1 MNSATILH
9 NLSPE
14 DITKQFKRLEEL
26 ILKIASTE
34 KSNAMIEFVTR
45 EEVAKILKCDL
56 STVHNWTVKGYLKKY
71 YMGGGKILYKLQEVL
86 DAPKFIPSLRKSRK

>member
-1 MNSATILH
+1 MNNTTILH

-26 ILKIASTE
+26 ILKIGSTE

-45 EEVAKILKCDL
+45 E
-56 STVHNWTVKGYLKKY
+56 
-71 YMGGGKILYKLQEVL
+71 
-86 DAPKFIPSLRKSRK
+86 